1 MPTVA
6 EIADYLNDFAPTR
19 TAAEWDNVGLLL
31 GERATTVARI
41 LTCLTVT
48 PEVVAEAVRD
58 GVNLIVT
65 HHPMLFRPVQKLTDA
80 NAESVQVPH
89 WMEPEEGVTLKAFR
103 SKLPEIMVVPLA
115 ENAGANTSASVT
127 ERARG
132 ACTLW
137 RASGR
142 RHGPRPNGGTGRNRC
157 CE

>member
-31 GERATTVARI
+31 GERAAPVAKI

-65 HHPMLFRPVQKLTDA
+65 HHPMLFRAVQKITDA
-80 NAESVQVPH
+80 TAQGRMGLALMRAGIAGYSPHTAFDKCAGGINEMLAHKIGLTRVKALRPAEASKQCKIVVFVPDKD
-89 WMEPEEGVTLKAFR
+89 L
-103 SKLPEIMVVPLA
+103 
-115 ENAGANTSASVT
+115 
-127 ERARG
+127 
-132 ACTLW
+132 
-137 RASGR
+137 
-142 RHGPRPNGGTGRNRC
+142 
-157 CE
+157 